1 MKDTRDVFLVIGSG
15 ILVLCNIFWLIAT
28 LNPHMS
34 DRNFAEITSGF
45 ATFAWLILF
54 TAAMVNLFIKK

>member
-28 LNPHMS
+28 LNPHMY
-34 DRNFAEITSGF
+34 DRNLAAITSGF
-45 ATFAWLILF
+45 AAFAWLTLF